1 MCSAAPTTDISSNE
15 TTTVICAQRALD
27 EVFPNV
33 SKPINNNQ
41 VYFGSVDGTT
51 RTYPGTDEYPCKDFD
66 PRVRPSRPSLVSSV
80 VVREKGSHGRH

>member
-1 MCSAAPTTDISSNE
+1 MCSAAPTTDISSSE

-33 SKPINNNQ
+33 SNPINNNQ

-51 RTYPGTDEYPCKDFD
+51 RTYPGAVSLTQLATETFCLEILGCK
-66 PRVRPSRPSLVSSV
+66 
-80 VVREKGSHGRH
+80 KN